1 MPHVLLL
8 IWDQIQD
15 FQTLYMDKYPPPSTP
30 TIYWKISKKTAKNE
44 KKKHKKISFEFST
57 VKLYEMAY

>member
-15 FQTLYMDKYPPPSTP
+15 FQTLYLEKYQHPSTP
-30 TIYWKISKKTAKNE
+30 TIYWKISKETAKNE
-44 KKKHKKISFEFST
+44 KKIHKQFSFEFST
-57 VKLYEMAY
+57 VKL

>member
-1 MPHVLLL
+1 ME
-8 IWDQIQD
+8 
-15 FQTLYMDKYPPPSTP
+15 KYPPPSTP

-44 KKKHKKISFEFST
+44 KKIHKKFSFEFST